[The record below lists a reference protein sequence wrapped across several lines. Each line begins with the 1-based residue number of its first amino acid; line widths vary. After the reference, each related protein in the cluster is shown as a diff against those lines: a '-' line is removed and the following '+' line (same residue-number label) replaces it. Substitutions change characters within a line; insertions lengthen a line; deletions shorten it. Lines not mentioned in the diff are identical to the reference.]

1 MYMKK
6 VELVAIEYPE
16 RRLEFFKEQ
25 LAAANRRLYWSIKYN
40 SDCYDQAEKGEVVSF
55 YEWAVQM
62 AEQKTN

>member
-1 MYMKK
+1 MKK

-25 LAAANRRLYWSIKYN
+25 LAVANRRLDWSIKHS
-40 SDCYDQAEKGEVVSF
+40 SDWYDHGEKAEVVSF

-62 AEQKTN
+62 AEQQAN